1 MEKTVGAD
9 GRSRTAKPKK
19 KSEAPKSTEPATVA
33 VSSAPVPSSAVFVV
47 HDDPADAG
55 EADPPAR
62 ATTLDKQVLANDLM
76 RTLRAVLALGTAR
89 EIWAAIETAPNRGEI
104 KLVLDRVHQLI
115 VDLHSRYSGAV
126 P

>member
-1 MEKTVGAD
+1 
-9 GRSRTAKPKK
+9 
-19 KSEAPKSTEPATVA
+19 ATVA